1 MIANKEIRGF
11 VGSAVVFMSIMGL
24 LGVLFFVEVPEKNND
39 IVKVIIGMLVSSLAM
54 ILYTIAGKD
63 TNEVEHLKLENEKLK
78 ETNKQLSDRIVHLEH
93 MFMTLQEK
101 VINKLS
107 IVVDEKKTN

>member
-11 VGSAVVFMSIMGL
+11 IGSGIVFLSIMCL
-24 LGVLFFVEVPEKNND
+24 LGVLFIVEVPETNND

-63 TNEVEHLKLENEKLK
+63 TNEVDILKRENIALIEQ
-78 ETNKQLSDRIVHLEH
+78 NKQLSERINHLEK
-93 MFMTLQEK
+93 MFMELQDR

-107 IVVDEKKTN
+107 LIVEDKA

>member
-1 MIANKEIRGF
+1 MIANKEVRGF
-11 VGSAVVFMSIMGL
+11 IGSAIVFISIMAL
-24 LGVLFFVEVPEKNND
+24 LGVLFFIEVPEKNND

-63 TNEVEHLKLENEKLK
+63 TNEVDILKKENERLMEK
-78 ETNKQLSDRIVHLEH
+78 NKQLTERIDHLER
-93 MFMTLQEK
+93 MFMDLQEK

-107 IVVDEKKTN
+107 IVVEKNG

>member
-78 ETNKQLSDRIVHLEH
+78 ETNKQLSDRIDHLEH

>member
-11 VGSAVVFMSIMGL
+11 VGSGIVFLSIMGL

-63 TNEVEHLKLENEKLK
+63 TNEVDELKKENERLK
-78 ETNKQLSDRIVHLEH
+78 ETNKQLADRIDHLEH

-107 IVVDEKKTN
+107 IVVDGQTK